1 METPQKPF
9 EKKRVLTSYGVVA
22 LLILLAL
29 LLTLQPTGGTVF
41 AAAKKAM
48 VADRFNQIQTA
59 ELSYYTEYSVYPV
72 APDAAT
78 LVRILTG
85 ATKDGNQRQIAFANF
100 KPSDLGAKG
109 DLLDPWGTPN
119 TPSPPTANSTP
130 APRAPTKS
138 SAPPMTSAVTR
149 TSVFRDLRP
158 SSVLREKPGP
168 SPGGRRLPRKP
179 RLPNRYVSRI
189 MSVPFFP

>member
-109 DLLDPWGTPN
+109 DLLDPWGTPMEL
-119 TPSPPTANSTP
+119 SVTADGKRH
-130 APRAPTKS
+130 AR
-138 SAPPMTSAVTR
+138 SA
-149 TSVFRDLRP
+149 
-158 SSVLREKPGP
+158 GP
-168 SPGGRRLPRKP
+168 DKIFGTADDISGDKDFGLP
-179 RLPNRYVSRI
+179 
-189 MSVPFFP
+189 